1 MHAPSGS
8 FKQMAD
14 HHLSSSKAQDL
25 EQSSLSDL
33 VFALLLM
40 VVWLSADT
48 IRSGWNIL
56 SFDIESRIFEGINFS
71 TKSVTHAFSALT

>member
-1 MHAPSGS
+1 MKTANSFVSFWVTHAPYGS

-33 VFALLLM
+33 VLLYY
-40 VVWLSADT
+40 
-48 IRSGWNIL
+48 
-56 SFDIESRIFEGINFS
+56 
-71 TKSVTHAFSALT
+71 